1 MRMMDYNRIAEVQ
14 YRIEHRHEDGSWAPM
29 IEEQNHH
36 DAAEHDPERSW
47 GKGRVFRC
55 TKCDEGVLIEPEEEK
70 PVSPG

>member
-1 MRMMDYNRIAEVQ
+1 MDYTRTAEVQ
-14 YRIEHRHEDGSWAPM
+14 YRIEHRHEDGGWAPM

-47 GKGRVFRC
+47 DTGRLFRC
-55 TKCDEGVLIEPEEEK
+55 TKCDEGILIEPEEEK